1 VTKTADPPRGS
12 SLAKGPPQS
21 TPASDSAGIAEIAR
35 GSTLNLLG
43 AGVSAAA
50 TLGVTVLV
58 ARAFTR
64 PVAGAFFTATSL
76 FLIVEMV
83 ASLGAY
89 TGLVYFIPRLRASGD
104 AGQIRAMLRR
114 AIVPVTL
121 TSIAAGALLLIFAE
135 PLARAML
142 AGRQPNGASPANVAN
157 AVRALAAALPFAA
170 LLDTL
175 LGATRGYRDMRPTVA
190 LDRVCRSV
198 LQLVAVIVAGLLGAA
213 ALLAPL
219 WALAYVPAAVAAWIW
234 LRHIRRR
241 SRRRAP
247 LQRRARRR
255 VSDTNAERFWIYTL
269 PRALA
274 LGAQQIIQRLD
285 IVLVAI
291 LRGPV
296 DAAIYTAATRFLV
309 VGQLGNQ
316 AISMAAQPQLS
327 RLFGLDDRRGARA
340 VYQTT
345 TAWLVLLTWPLYL
358 LAISF
363 GPAVLTIFGHAYGA
377 GSAVLVLLGAAMLLA
392 SACGQVDVVLTS
404 TGRSALSL
412 ANGLIAL
419 VVNVGVDVALIPRY
433 GITGAA
439 IGWAAAIVASN
450 LIPLAQVARIIGIH
464 PFGAATLMACAL
476 TALSFGA
483 LPVLVRTV
491 LGGGTA
497 AQIAAVA
504 VGCVVLAAGLWRLRE
519 RLQLSMIPLPRMRLR
534 SFGSSELRR
543 GDGQPEIT

>member
-1 VTKTADPPRGS
+1 MTKTADPPRG
-12 SLAKGPPQS
+12 GPSEQGSPQS
-21 TPASDSAGIAEIAR
+21 RPPRDAAGIAEIAR
-35 GSTLNLLG
+35 GSTLNLVG
-43 AGVSAAA
+43 AAVSAAA

-58 ARAFTR
+58 ARAFSR

-76 FLIVEMV
+76 FLIVEMA

-89 TGLVYFIPRLRASGD
+89 TGLVYFIPRLRATGD
-104 AGQIRAMLRR
+104 DGRIRAMLRR

-121 TSIAAGALLLIFAE
+121 ASVAAAVLLLIFAE

-142 AGRQPNGASPANVAN
+142 AGHEPNGASPANVAD

-219 WALAYVPAAVAAWIW
+219 WALAYIPAAVAAWIW

-241 SRRRAP
+241 SLPSTDTFRRAS
-247 LQRRARRR
+247 R
-255 VSDTNAERFWIYTL
+255 VSDANSNRFWLYTV

-327 RLFGLDDRRGARA
+327 RLFGLNDRVGARA

-363 GPAVLTIFGHAYGA
+363 GPAVLTIFGHSYGA
-377 GSAVLVLLGAAMLLA
+377 GSTVMILLGAAMLLA

-419 VVNVGVDVALIPRY
+419 IVNVGVDLALIPRY

-439 IGWAAAIVASN
+439 IGWAAAIAASN
-450 LIPLAQVARIIGIH
+450 LIPLAQLARIVRIH
-464 PFGAATLMACAL
+464 PFGAATVMACAL
-476 TALSFGA
+476 TGLSFGV
-483 LPVLVRTV
+483 LPALVRTV
-491 LGGGTA
+491 LGGGTG

-504 VGCVVLAAGLWRLRE
+504 AACVVLAAGLWRWRE
-519 RLQLSMIPLPRMRLR
+519 RLQLSLIPLPRVRPR
-534 SFGSSELRR
+534 SFTPSALRR
-543 GDGQPEIT
+543 SHGQPEIT

>member
-1 VTKTADPPRGS
+1 VTSAADPPQGGS
-12 SLAKGPPQS
+12 SGGGLPESRPP
-21 TPASDSAGIAEIAR
+21 SDAAGIAEIAR
-35 GSTLNLLG
+35 GSTLNLAG
-43 AGVSAAA
+43 AAVAAAA

-76 FLIVEMV
+76 FLIVEMG

-89 TGLVYFIPRLRASGD
+89 TGLVYFIPRLRATGD
-104 AGQIRAMLRR
+104 DGRIRTMLRR
-114 AIVPVTL
+114 AVVPVTL
-121 TSIAAGALLLIFAE
+121 TSIAAAALLLIFAE

-142 AGRQPNGASPANVAN
+142 AGHQASGASPANVAN

-198 LQLVAVIVAGLLGAA
+198 LQLLAVIVAGLLGAA

-219 WALAYVPAAVAAWIW
+219 WALAYIPAAVAAWIW

-241 SRRRAP
+241 SLATAVRRRRAP
-247 LQRRARRR
+247 RS
-255 VSDTNAERFWIYTL
+255 SDSNPDRFWVYTV

-274 LGAQQIIQRLD
+274 LGAQQILQRLD
-285 IVLVAI
+285 IILVAV

-296 DAAIYTAATRFLV
+296 AAAIYTAATRFLV

-327 RLFGLDDRRGARA
+327 RLFGLNDRLAARA

-363 GPAVLTIFGHAYGA
+363 GPAVLTIFGRDYGA
-377 GSAVLVLLGAAMLLA
+377 GSDVLVILGATMLLA

-419 VVNVGVDVALIPRY
+419 TVNVGVDVALIPRY

-439 IGWAAAIVASN
+439 IGWAAAIAASN
-450 LIPLAQVARIIGIH
+450 LIPLAQVARVVRIH
-464 PFGAATLMACAL
+464 PFGVATIMACAL

-483 LPVLVRTV
+483 LPALVRTV
-491 LGGGTA
+491 FGGGTG

-504 VGCVVLAAGLWRLRE
+504 VGCVVLAAGLWRWRE
-519 RLQLSMIPLPRMRLR
+519 RLQLSIIPLPRVRPR
-534 SFGSSELRR
+534 DFAPGALRR
-543 GDGQPEIT
+543 SHGQPEIT

>member
-1 VTKTADPPRGS
+1 MTNTADPPRAGS
-12 SLAKGPPQS
+12 FGKKRSEGQS
-21 TPASDSAGIAEIAR
+21 PGDAAGIAEIAR
-35 GSTLNLLG
+35 GSTLNLGG
-43 AGVSAAA
+43 AAISAAA

-58 ARAFTR
+58 ARAFSR

-89 TGLVYFIPRLRASGD
+89 TGLVYFIPRLRATGD
-104 AGQIRAMLRR
+104 DGSIRGLLRR
-114 AIVPVTL
+114 AIVPVTVA
-121 TSIAAGALLLIFAE
+121 SIAAAVLLLVFAE

-142 AGRQPNGASPANVAN
+142 AGRQSSGASPANATT
-157 AVRALAAALPFAA
+157 ALRALAAALPFAA

-175 LGATRGYRDMRPTVA
+175 LGATRGYNDMRPTVA
-190 LDRVCRSV
+190 LDRVSRSV
-198 LQLVAVIVAGLLGAA
+198 LQLLAVIVAGVLGAT

-219 WALAYVPAAVAAWIW
+219 WALAYIPAATAAWIW

-241 SRRRAP
+241 SPASP
-247 LQRRARRR
+247 DPQRRTRD
-255 VSDTNAERFWIYTL
+255 SDANPDRFWLYTV

-327 RLFGLDDRRGARA
+327 RLFGLGDRLGAGA

-363 GPAVLTIFGHAYGA
+363 GPAVLTVFGHAYSA
-377 GSAVLVLLGAAMLLA
+377 GSDVMILLGAAMLLA

-419 VVNVGVDVALIPRY
+419 TVNVGVDLALIPRY

-439 IGWAAAIVASN
+439 IGWAAAIAASN
-450 LIPLAQVARIIGIH
+450 LIPLAQVAKIVRIH
-464 PFGAATLMACAL
+464 PFGAGTLIACAL
-476 TALSFGA
+476 TGLSFGG
-483 LPVLVRTV
+483 LPVLVRFL
-491 LGGGTA
+491 LGGGTG
-497 AQIAAVA
+497 AQLVAIAA
-504 VGCVVLAAGLWRLRE
+504 GCVALAAGMWRWRE
-519 RLQLSMIPLPRMRLR
+519 RLQLSLIPRPRIGRGGFAPSALR
-534 SFGSSELRR
+534 GSR
-543 GDGQPEIT
+543 GQPEIT

>member
-1 VTKTADPPRGS
+1 MTSAADPPQGGS
-12 SLAKGPPQS
+12 SGGGLPESRPP
-21 TPASDSAGIAEIAR
+21 SDAAGIAEIAR
-35 GSTLNLLG
+35 GSTLNLAG
-43 AGVSAAA
+43 AAVAAAA

-58 ARAFTR
+58 AREFTR

-76 FLIVEMV
+76 FLIVEMG

-89 TGLVYFIPRLRASGD
+89 TGLVYFIPRLRSSGD
-104 AGQIRAMLRR
+104 DGRIRAMLRR
-114 AIVPVTL
+114 AVVPVTL
-121 TSIAAGALLLIFAE
+121 TSIAAAALLLIFAE

-142 AGRQPNGASPANVAN
+142 AGRQTSGASPANVAN

-198 LQLVAVIVAGLLGAA
+198 LQLLAVIVAGLLGAA

-219 WALAYVPAAVAAWIW
+219 WALAYIPAAVAAWIW

-241 SRRRAP
+241 SLATAAPRRRAP
-247 LQRRARRR
+247 RS
-255 VSDTNAERFWIYTL
+255 SDANPDRFWVYTV

-274 LGAQQIIQRLD
+274 LGAQQILQRLD
-285 IVLVAI
+285 IILVAV

-296 DAAIYTAATRFLV
+296 AAAIYTAATRFLV

-327 RLFGLDDRRGARA
+327 RLFGLEDRLGARA

-363 GPAVLTIFGHAYGA
+363 GPAVLTIFGRDYGA
-377 GSAVLVLLGAAMLLA
+377 GSDVMVILGATMLLA

-419 VVNVGVDVALIPRY
+419 TVNVGVDIALIPRY

-439 IGWAAAIVASN
+439 IGWAAAIAASN
-450 LIPLAQVARIIGIH
+450 LIPLAQVARIVRIH
-464 PFGAATLMACAL
+464 PFGVATIAACAL
-476 TALSFGA
+476 TAVSFGA

-491 LGGGTA
+491 FGGGTG

-504 VGCVVLAAGLWRLRE
+504 VGCVVLAAGLWRWRD
-519 RLQLSMIPLPRMRLR
+519 RLQLSIIPLRRVRPRD
-534 SFGSSELRR
+534 FGALRR
-543 GDGQPEIT
+543 SHGQPEIT

>member
-1 VTKTADPPRGS
+1 MRRRPP
-12 SLAKGPPQS
+12 
-21 TPASDSAGIAEIAR
+21 SDAAGIAEIAR
-35 GSTLNLLG
+35 GSTLNLVG
-43 AGVSAAA
+43 AAVAAAA
-50 TLGVTVLV
+50 TVGVTVLV

-76 FLIVEMV
+76 FVIVEM
-83 ASLGAY
+83 AANLGAY
-89 TGLVYFIPRLRASGD
+89 TGLIYFIPRLRATGD
-104 AGQIRAMLRR
+104 DDRIRVMLRR
-114 AIVPVTL
+114 AIAPVVL
-121 TSIAAGALLLIFAE
+121 ASLVAAALLLVFAE

-142 AGRQPNGASPANVAN
+142 AGHQPSGASPGNVAD

-175 LGATRGYRDMRPTVA
+175 LGATRGYRDMRPTVT
-190 LDRVCRSV
+190 LDRICRSV
-198 LQLVAVIVAGLLGAA
+198 LQLLAVIVAGLLGAA

-219 WALAYVPAAVAAWIW
+219 WALAYIFPAAAAWIW
-234 LRHIRRR
+234 LRRIRRR
-241 SRRRAP
+241 SLLSADPRRRPPRPADSNP
-247 LQRRARRR
+247 
-255 VSDTNAERFWIYTL
+255 DRFWLYTV

-274 LGAQQIIQRLD
+274 LGAQQVLQRLD

-327 RLFGLDDRRGARA
+327 RLFGLEDRLKAGA

-345 TAWLVLLTWPLYL
+345 TAWLVVLTWPLYL

-363 GPAVLTIFGHAYGA
+363 GPAVLSIFGHSYRT
-377 GSAVLVLLGAAMLLA
+377 GSTVMVLLGGAMLLA
-392 SACGQVDVVLTS
+392 SCCGQVDIVLTS

-412 ANGLIAL
+412 ANGLLAL
-419 VVNVGVDVALIPRY
+419 AVNVGVDLVLIPRY

-450 LIPLAQVARIIGIH
+450 LVPLAQVARIVRIH
-464 PFGAATLMACAL
+464 PFGTATLIACAL
-476 TALSFGA
+476 TGLSFGV
-483 LPVLVRTV
+483 LPALVRTV
-491 LGGGTA
+491 LGSGAGG
-497 AQIAAVA
+497 QIVAVA
-504 VGCVVLAAGLWRLRE
+504 AACVALGAGLWLWRRE
-519 RLQLSMIPLPRMRLR
+519 LQLSMLPRPRLGHR
-534 SFGSSELRR
+534 ALALSVLRGTR
-543 GDGQPEIT
+543 A

>member
-1 VTKTADPPRGS
+1 MRRRPPSDAD
-12 SLAKGPPQS
+12 
-21 TPASDSAGIAEIAR
+21 GIAEIAR
-35 GSTLNLLG
+35 GSTLNLVG
-43 AGVSAAA
+43 AAVAAAA

-58 ARAFTR
+58 TRAFTR

-76 FLIVEMV
+76 FLIVEMA

-89 TGLVYFIPRLRASGD
+89 TGLIYFIPRLRATGD
-104 AGQIRAMLRR
+104 DDRIRVMLRR
-114 AIVPVTL
+114 AVVPVVL
-121 TSIAAGALLLIFAE
+121 ASIAAAALLLVFAQ

-142 AGRQPNGASPANVAN
+142 AGRQPSGASPANVAD

-175 LGATRGYRDMRPTVA
+175 LGATRGYRDMRPTVT
-190 LDRVCRSV
+190 LDRICRSV

-219 WALAYVPAAVAAWIW
+219 WALAYIPPAAAAWIW
-234 LRHIRRR
+234 LRRIRRR
-241 SRRRAP
+241 SLLSADP
-247 LQRRARRR
+247 LRR
-255 VSDTNAERFWIYTL
+255 VPRAADSNSDRFWLYTV

-274 LGAQQIIQRLD
+274 LGAQQVLQRLD

-327 RLFGLDDRRGARA
+327 RLFGLEDRLKAGA

-345 TAWLVLLTWPLYL
+345 TAWLVVLTWPLYL

-363 GPAVLTIFGHAYGA
+363 GPAVLSIFGHSYRT
-377 GSAVLVLLGAAMLLA
+377 GSTVMVLLGGAMLLA
-392 SACGQVDVVLTS
+392 SCCGQVDIVLTS

-412 ANGLIAL
+412 ANGLLAL
-419 VVNVGVDVALIPRY
+419 GVNVGVDLVLIPRY

-450 LIPLAQVARIIGIH
+450 LVPLAQVARIVRIH
-464 PFGAATLMACAL
+464 PFGKATLTACAV
-476 TALSFGA
+476 TGLSFGA
-483 LPVLVRTV
+483 LPAVVRTV
-491 LGGGTA
+491 LGSGAGG
-497 AQIAAVA
+497 QIVAVA
-504 VGCVVLAAGLWRLRE
+504 LACIALGAGLWHWRRP
-519 RLQLSMIPLPRMRLR
+519 LQLSMLPRPRL
-534 SFGSSELRR
+534 GRR
-543 GDGQPEIT
+543 ALALSVQRGTHA

>member
-1 VTKTADPPRGS
+1 VTNTADPPRDGS
-12 SLAKGPPQS
+12 ARPGLPQS
-21 TPASDSAGIAEIAR
+21 RPPSDAAGIAEIAR
-35 GSTLNLLG
+35 GSTLNLVG
-43 AGVSAAA
+43 AAVAAAA

-76 FLIVEMV
+76 FLIVEMA

-89 TGLVYFIPRLRASGD
+89 TGLVYFIPRLRATGD
-104 AGQIRAMLRR
+104 DHRIRAMLRR

-121 TSIAAGALLLIFAE
+121 ASIAAAVLLLVFAE

-142 AGRQPNGASPANVAN
+142 AGHQPSGASPANVAD

-190 LDRVCRSV
+190 LDRVCRTV
-198 LQLVAVIVAGLLGAA
+198 LQLLAVIVAGLLGAA

-219 WALAYVPAAVAAWIW
+219 WSLAYIPAAIAAWIW
-234 LRHIRRR
+234 LARIRRR
-241 SRRRAP
+241 SLRIAEPRHRAP
-247 LQRRARRR
+247 RA
-255 VSDTNAERFWIYTL
+255 SDSNPDRFWVYTV

-327 RLFGLDDRRGARA
+327 RLFGLEDRLKAGA

-345 TAWLVLLTWPLYL
+345 TAWLVVLTWPLYL

-363 GPAVLTIFGHAYGA
+363 GPAVLSIFGQSYRA
-377 GSAVLVLLGAAMLLA
+377 GSTVMVLLGGAMLLA
-392 SACGQVDVVLTS
+392 SCCGQVDIVLTS

-412 ANGLIAL
+412 ANGLLAL
-419 VVNVGVDVALIPRY
+419 AVNVGVDLALIPHY

-450 LIPLAQVARIIGIH
+450 LVPLAQVARIVRIH
-464 PFGAATLMACAL
+464 PFGAATVIACAV
-476 TALSFGA
+476 TGLSFGV
-483 LPVLVRTV
+483 LPVIVRAV
-491 LGGGTA
+491 LGSGAGG
-497 AQIAAVA
+497 QIVAVA
-504 VGCVVLAAGLWRLRE
+504 AACVALAAGLWHWRQQLA
-519 RLQLSMIPLPRMRLR
+519 LSMLPRPRIGHRAFAPSALR
-534 SFGSSELRR
+534 GTRA
-543 GDGQPEIT
+543 